1 MLRWFHKSADGFTLV
16 ELLIVMM
23 IIGILAAIAIPN
35 LIEAS
40 KRSKISRAA
49 SDTRVIVTQT
59 QVYYIDRQ
67 VFPTGLGAGATCL
80 QGAGY
85 EGPIRDPFANP
96 AADYQ
101 YTLNGAAF
109 AGQGNTAMTD
119 DIRAWSVGL
128 NGASDG
134 FAGDDVGYS
143 NQSGAHGS

>member
-1 MLRWFHKSADGFTLV
+1 MFRPFHKGADGFTLV
-16 ELLIVMM
+16 ELLIVVLV
-23 IIGILAAIAIPN
+23 IGILAAIGIPN
-35 LIEAS
+35 LIDAS
-40 KRSKISRAA
+40 KRSKVSRAA

-67 VFPTGLGAGATCL
+67 FFPTGLGAGATGL

-85 EGPIRDPFANP
+85 VGSIRDPFANP

-119 DIRAWSVGL
+119 DIRAWSVGI
-128 NGASDG
+128 NGADDA

-143 NQSGAHGS
+143 NQSGARGL